1 MSGHVDQVDPETA
14 EAMRERIRLQHYDR
28 ADADWVDELSDI
40 ETLGLYEQTYG
51 DVEGFDG

>member
-14 EAMRERIRLQHYDR
+14 EAMRERIRLAHRDA
-28 ADADWVDELSDI
+28 ADADWVDELSDV
-40 ETLGLYEQTYG
+40 ETVACWERTYG

>member
-14 EAMRERIRLQHYDR
+14 EAMRERIRDAYYGLD
-28 ADADWVDELSDI
+28 DADWLDDLSDV
-40 ETLGLYEQTYG
+40 ETLGLYERTYG